1 MAYLGKGRIAELR
14 YIAEKLGERVTD
26 DLKIIHL
33 KNLII
38 SSTNYEEK
46 FVREMLNARIQERR
60 TPGTSSVCENYNT
73 IEGHSSN
80 PFELRKLPKCNAKE
94 VDKIEMAENISED
107 MENLLPSFRE
117 DKNTINLIKINA
129 NEFIEVQQKSQKLVP

>member
-1 MAYLGKGRIAELR
+1 MC
-14 YIAEKLGERVTD
+14 
-26 DLKIIHL
+26 L
-33 KNLII
+33 KN
-38 SSTNYEEK
+38 YD
-46 FVREMLNARIQERR
+46 
-60 TPGTSSVCENYNT
+60 T

-94 VDKIEMAENISED
+94 VDETVIAENISED

-129 NEFIEVQQKSQKLVP
+129 NGLQQKSEELAPLIQK